1 MVAKT
6 ASAQLVT
13 DPCLPLT
20 GLQLEVRAL
29 SLPAELQTYIEW
41 IDDIPSVPATSV
53 QLPGSDILTRSWW
66 ALQPGSRLT
75 ACQQNSCK
83 DWVFPTSSREQQLN
97 QRSFWV
103 SVVVGSN

>member
-1 MVAKT
+1 MVAKA

-29 SLPAELQTYIEW
+29 LSPAELQTYYEW
-41 IDDIPSVPATSV
+41 MGDIPSVPTTSV
-53 QLPGSDILTRSWW
+53 QLPGSDMLTRSWW
-66 ALQPGSRLT
+66 ALQPWSRLT

-97 QRSFWV
+97 QRSFWAF
-103 SVVVGSN
+103 VVVGPN